1 MKKFKPYFWFIFG
14 LPILIV
20 IAVAYVQYGLSQEFV
35 LPPDGNEY
43 KVTAD
48 IAELKLEKPLPDL
61 YYFNKA
67 GLFLKS
73 PEKSEVELI
82 FKSEKVRNFFL
93 LEQSQKIVVF
103 TDKEL
108 YLLEKDG
115 SNPEHI
121 TTFIEGEFDAMAFI
135 SSQQD
140 KIVFFLISDKQPHIF
155 DVNDKTVEKVSVD
168 PTTVDLQNSHA
179 VTAYWLEN
187 NIDLIWI
194 TSQQL
199 DHKTYSVQ
207 ILKLN
212 TVNNNIELLKK
223 IDHDYSKS
231 WESGLHLAQLVAP
244 EKLAVPLR
252 DITNPWVLTGKPV
265 YSPDGKHS
273 YEIRYSHET
282 SKLFVDG
289 TQILKWS
296 AKKGGQYSVVELFQ
310 WFDTNHLVFLM
321 ADGQYRILELD
332 THKIAVF
339 FAITPANDSLYRYYK
354 LKWFGQR
361 DYLPEPQGW

>member
-1 MKKFKPYFWFIFG
+1 MKKFKPFFWFIFG

-48 IAELKLEKPLPDL
+48 ISELKLEKPLSDL
-61 YYFNKA
+61 YYFNKT

-73 PEKSEVELI
+73 PEKSESELI

-93 LEQSQKIVVF
+93 LEPTQKIAVF
-103 TDKEL
+103 TDREL

-115 SNPEHI
+115 SNPQRI
-121 TTFIEGEFDAMAFI
+121 TTFIESEFDAMAFI
-135 SSQQD
+135 SPQQD
-140 KIVFFLISDKQPHIF
+140 KIVFFLILDKQLCIF
-155 DVNDKTVEKVSVD
+155 DANDKTVEKVSVN

-187 NIDLIWI
+187 NSDVIWI
-194 TSQQL
+194 TSQQI
-199 DHKTYSVQ
+199 DQKKYSVQ

-223 IDHDYSKS
+223 IDNDDSSNWRKK
-231 WESGLHLAQLVAP
+231 LHLAELVVP
-244 EKLAVPLR
+244 EKLAIPLR
-252 DITNPWVLTGKPV
+252 DVTNPWVLTGQPV
-265 YSPDGKHS
+265 YSPDGKHT

-339 FAITPANDSLYRYYK
+339 FTAPATDSMQRYYK
-354 LKWFGQR
+354 LKWFGQK
-361 DYLPEPQGW
+361 DYLPEPQEW